1 MLLEG
6 SADALD
12 SAALRVLLDSDVP
25 LGLAVLDARLR
36 YRHINRTLAEAN
48 GLSVAAHL
56 GRGVAEV
63 LPAAAEVLLPLL
75 QEVLESGRARRNFRV
90 QAQVPS
96 VPGQLSEW
104 EASYLPIPGADGGCA
119 GVLVQAVNRTLE
131 RQVQQ
136 QQARGEQQLRRVLD
150 SLFVF
155 VGVLSPEGVLLEA
168 NRAPLEAGGVS
179 LDQVRGRPLW
189 ETYWWSHDP
198 EEQFWLREAVQRAAA
213 GEVVRRDIV
222 ARMAGDSRMAVDFML
237 APLRDEQGRVTH
249 LIPSGID
256 ISARRASEQ
265 ALQAS
270 EERFRRVFEGATVGM
285 GLIDARGRILLA
297 NESMAQMFGYSR
309 MELAGMA
316 VHELVPE
323 RQRAG
328 HGEHVQRFMREPA
341 LRYMAKRQ
349 ELYALRRDGSEF
361 AVEIGLNPL
370 GGSAGQQ
377 VLATIS
383 DVSERRAAQTQI
395 ERALAEKTVLL
406 NEVHH
411 RVKNN
416 LQVISSLLNL
426 QSRNADP
433 AVQAALR
440 DSQSRVRSMA
450 LMHQLLFERR
460 DFSALELGPFLR
472 RLGTLLRETYLG
484 EANAIELHIEAPD
497 EGCRL
502 DLQRAIPCGLL
513 VTELV
518 TNAIKHAFP
527 GGRAGQV
534 LVRLWPEP
542 GVVEVADDGVGLPPG
557 LQLGEGRGLGL
568 QLLPLL
574 AEQCGGRLEL
584 QRGERGAAGEGGG
597 TRLLLHLEREPQ
609 HA

>member
-1 MLLEG
+1 MVQERQG
-6 SADALD
+6 DALD
-12 SAALRVLLDSDVP
+12 VAALQVLMGSDVP
-25 LGLAVLDARLR
+25 VGLAVLDAGLR
-36 YRHINRTLAEAN
+36 YRYINETLAEAN
-48 GLSVAAHL
+48 GLPVPAHL
-56 GRGVAEV
+56 GRSVAEV
-63 LPAAAEVLLPLL
+63 LPAAAAALEPLLREVL
-75 QEVLESGRARRNFRV
+75 QTGRAMRNFRV
-90 QAQVPS
+90 QAEVPS
-96 VPGQLSEW
+96 LPGELSEW
-104 EASYLPIPGADGGCA
+104 EASYLPIPGAGGA
-119 GVLVQAVNRTLE
+119 PVGVLVQAVNRTME
-131 RQVQQ
+131 RQAQRQQ
-136 QQARGEQQLRRVLD
+136 QRSEAQLRRVLD

-155 VGVLSPEGVLLEA
+155 VGVLSPEGILLEA
-168 NRAPLEAGGVS
+168 NRAPLEAGGIG
-179 LDQVRGRPLW
+179 LDQVRGLPLW

-198 EEQFWLREAVQRAAA
+198 EEQFWLREAVRRAAA
-213 GEVVRRDIV
+213 GETVRRDIV
-222 ARMAGDSRMAVDFML
+222 ARMMGDSRMAVDFML
-237 APLRDEQGRVTH
+237 APLRDDAGRITH

-285 GLIDARGRILLA
+285 GLIDASGRILLA
-297 NESMAQMFGYSR
+297 NECMAQMFGYSR
-309 MELAGMA
+309 MALAGMA
-316 VHELVPE
+316 VHQLVPE
-323 RQRAG
+323 RQRG
-328 HGEHVQRFMREPA
+328 QHVQHVAQFMREPA

-370 GGSAGQQ
+370 PGSQGQQ

-383 DVSERRAAQTQI
+383 DVSERRAAQVQI

-426 QSRNADP
+426 QSRHAEP
-433 AVQAALR
+433 AVQLALR

-472 RLGTLLRETYLG
+472 RLGSLLRDTYLG
-484 EANAIELHIEAPD
+484 AGATVQLHIEAP
-497 EGCRL
+497 ETGCRL
-502 DLQRAIPCGLL
+502 DLQRAVPCGLL

-527 GGRAGQV
+527 GGRVGQV
-534 LVRLWPEP
+534 FVRLWPDRGGD
-542 GVVEVADDGVGLPPG
+542 GVVEVADDGVGLPVG
-557 LQLGEGRGLGL
+557 QVLGESRGLGL

-574 AEQCGGRLEL
+574 AEQCRGRLEL
-584 QRGERGAAGEGGG
+584 PPGTSG
-597 TRLLLHLEREPQ
+597 TRVLLHLDAETKPGT
-609 HA
+609 

>member
-1 MLLEG
+1 MLHEQ
-6 SADALD
+6 SADVLD
-12 SAALRVLLDSDVP
+12 VAALEALLGSDLP
-25 LGLAVLDARLR
+25 FGLAVLDAGLR
-36 YRHINRTLAEAN
+36 YRHVNNTLAEAN

-56 GRGVAEV
+56 GRTVAEV
-63 LPAAAEVLLPLL
+63 LPAAAEALQPLL
-75 QEVLESGRARRNFRV
+75 QEVLDSGRPRRNFRV
-90 QAQVPS
+90 QAEVPS
-96 VPGQLSEW
+96 VPGELSEW
-104 EASYLPIPGADGGCA
+104 EASYLPIPGPEGRTI
-119 GVLVQAVNRTLE
+119 GVLVQALNRTLE
-131 RQVQQ
+131 RHAQRQQ
-136 QQARGEQQLRRVLD
+136 QRSEARLRRVLD

-155 VGVLSPEGVLLEA
+155 VGVLSPEGILLES
-168 NRAPLEAGGVS
+168 NRAPLEAAGIA
-179 LDQVRGRPLW
+179 LEEVRGLPLW
-189 ETYWWSHDP
+189 DTYWWSHDP
-198 EEQFWLREAVQRAAA
+198 EGQSWLREAVQRAAA

-222 ARMAGDSRMAVDFML
+222 ARMMGDSRMAVDFML
-237 APLRDEQGRVTH
+237 APLRDEAGRITH

-285 GLIDARGRILLA
+285 GLIDSDGRILLA

-309 MELAGMA
+309 MALAGMA
-316 VHELVPE
+316 VHQLVPE
-323 RQRAG
+323 RQRGG
-328 HGEHVQRFMREPA
+328 HAQHVQQFMREPA

-349 ELYALRRDGSEF
+349 ELYALRCDGSEF

-370 GGSAGQQ
+370 SGSQGLQ
-377 VLATIS
+377 VLATIN
-383 DVSERRAAQTQI
+383 DVTERRAAQGQI
-395 ERALAEKTVLL
+395 ERALVEKTVLL

-426 QSRNADP
+426 QSRHAEP
-433 AVQAALR
+433 AVQLALR

-472 RLGTLLRETYLG
+472 RLGSLLRDTYLG
-484 EANAIELHIEAPD
+484 EMAAVQLHIEAPD

-502 DLQRAIPCGLL
+502 DLQRAVPCGLL

-527 GGRAGQV
+527 GGSCGQV
-534 LVRLWPEP
+534 RVLLRPEAGGD
-542 GVVEVADDGVGLPPG
+542 GVVEVADDGVGLPADQQPG
-557 LQLGEGRGLGL
+557 RGRGLGL

-574 AEQCGGRLEL
+574 AEQCRGRLEL
-584 QRGERGAAGEGGG
+584 PQGGGG
-597 TRLLLHLEREPQ
+597 TRVLLHLASEDKQ
-609 HA
+609 GD

>member
-1 MLLEG
+1 MLQEG
-6 SADALD
+6 STEALD
-12 SAALRVLLDSDVP
+12 SAALRVLLESEIPV
-25 LGLAVLDARLR
+25 GLAVLDRDLR

-48 GLSVAAHL
+48 GLSVAEHL
-56 GRGVAEV
+56 GRSVAEV
-63 LPAAAEVLLPLL
+63 LPAAADALLPLL
-75 QEVLESGRARRNFRV
+75 QEVLESGRGKRNFRV
-90 QAQVPS
+90 QVQVPS
-96 VPGQLSEW
+96 VPGELSDW
-104 EASYLPIPGADGGCA
+104 EASYLPIHDAQGASA
-119 GVLVQAVNRTLE
+119 GVLVQAINRTLE
-131 RQVQQ
+131 HKAQQ
-136 QQARGEQQLRRVLD
+136 LQARGEQQLRRVLD

-179 LDQVRGRPLW
+179 LDQVRGLPLW
-189 ETYWWSHDP
+189 DTYWWSHDP
-198 EEQFWLREAVQRAAA
+198 EEQFWLREAVQRVAA

-285 GLIDARGRILLA
+285 GLIDGQGRILLA
-297 NESMAQMFGYSR
+297 NESMARMFGYTR

-349 ELYALRRDGSEF
+349 ELYARRRDGSEF

-370 GGSAGQQ
+370 GGKGQQ

-426 QSRNADP
+426 QSRNAAP

-484 EANAIELHIEAPD
+484 EGSATELHIEAPD

-513 VTELV
+513 VTERV

-527 GGRAGQV
+527 GGRTGQV
-534 LVRLWPEP
+534 LVRLWPERA
-542 GVVEVADDGVGLPPG
+542 VVEVADDGVGLPPG

-584 QRGERGAAGEGGG
+584 QRGEGGG
-597 TRLLLHLEREPQ
+597 TRLLLHLEQEAP